1 MPEAVGPDDL
11 ARMFRRAIDA
21 VRRCRDE
28 LSRLDSAGGDGDH
41 GTTMTRAMAGV
52 EKVLAE
58 PGPRTPGKILGAIG
72 WSILGVDGGATGP
85 LFGTLFMGMGEAA
98 GDRESLDPA
107 ALAGALEAGL
117 AAVGKRTKAKPGDKT
132 LIDALVPAVE
142 AAREAADDGAGV
154 ADLLRRAAEAA
165 ERGAEATKGM
175 AARFGRAKTLGPKS
189 IGTKDPG
196 ATSVSLIVRGFFE
209 GYGANG

>member
-41 GTTMTRAMAGV
+41 GTTMVRAMAGV

-58 PGPRTPGKILGAIG
+58 PGLRTPGKVLGAIG

-132 LIDALVPAVE
+132 LMDALVPAAE
-142 AAREAADDGAGV
+142 AMGATAASSKDIREM
-154 ADLLRRAAEAA
+154 LRLAAEAA
-165 ERGAEATKGM
+165 RRGAESTAAM
-175 AARFGRAKTLGPKS
+175 AARFGRARNVGAKS
-189 IGTKDPG
+189 IGHPDAG
-196 ATSVSLIVRGFFE
+196 ATSISLMLRGFFKGLE
-209 GYGANG
+209 SNG